1 LLIEF
6 TQYDEREPR
15 TMERV
20 TQTIHHLIRHQFIHI
35 GDRGAAPLLE
45 TLRRAAAAKLIADYF
60 DVAGYRLVTR
70 ESEGWAGILPD
81 PDRVPAPRMTVNE
94 TIVLLILAR
103 LWQQGI
109 QEGVIG
115 DHATV
120 LLTLNEAY
128 DAYQDLVSRSRRAAM
143 RIEEFRENVK
153 ELGRRAIVRLESY
166 DEELQDQEL
175 SIRPIVMILAGDD
188 FLSTIENLIRQHVA
202 SEAAAAS
209 ADAASA
215 AEE

>member
-1 LLIEF
+1 MLIDF
-6 TQYDEREPR
+6 TQFDEREPR
-15 TMERV
+15 GMERV
-20 TQTIHHLIRHQFIHI
+20 TQCIHQLIRHQFIHI

-45 TLRRAAAAKLIADYF
+45 TLRRPVSAKLISDYF

-81 PDRVPAPRMTVNE
+81 TERVPAPRMSINE

-128 DAYQDLVSRSRRAAM
+128 DAYQALVSRARRAAM
-143 RIEEFRENVK
+143 RIEEFRDSVK
-153 ELGRRAIVRLESY
+153 ELGRRAVLRLEPY

-188 FLSTIENLIRQHVA
+188 FLSTIETLVRQQLPQDPMT
-202 SEAAAAS
+202 SLSDEAGAG
-209 ADAASA
+209 
-215 AEE
+215 E